1 MKSNEILELVRAGFT
16 KEEIMAMDVSGK
28 HTASEDPKE
37 PEASEDPKEPAAS
50 EPDER
55 KVFSRGIAEFMKML
69 EKEYPINTDPEE
81 SSEES
86 SVDNALEQASKK
98 FSDAVKNFEEQMD
111 TLTKKFQD
119 NNILLSSMKSEET
132 LKTGEDIIAE
142 LINPPE
148 VESEYAKRL
157 FGGKEK

>member
-28 HTASEDPKE
+28 HTASEEKKE
-37 PEASEDPKEPAAS
+37 PEASAASEEKKEPA
-50 EPDER
+50 E
-55 KVFSRGIAEFMKML
+55 
-69 EKEYPINTDPEE
+69 PEE
-81 SSEES
+81 SAA
-86 SVDNALEQASKK
+86 DNALAQANKK
-98 FSDAVKNFEEQMD
+98 FSDAVKNFEAQMD
-111 TLTKKFQD
+111 ALTKKFQD

-132 LKTGEDIIAE
+132 SKTGEDIIAE

>member
-16 KEEIMAMDVSGK
+16 KEEIKAMDAPGK
-28 HTASEDPKE
+28 HAAPEEPKEPAPAPEEPKE
-37 PEASEDPKEPAAS
+37 PEPEEPKEPAPAAPEAS
-50 EPDER
+50 
-55 KVFSRGIAEFMKML
+55 AE
-69 EKEYPINTDPEE
+69 
-81 SSEES
+81 
-86 SVDNALEQASKK
+86 DNALAQANKK

-111 TLTKKFQD
+111 ALTKKFQD

>member
-28 HTASEDPKE
+28 HAA
-37 PEASEDPKEPAAS
+37 PEEPAA
-50 EPDER
+50 PDEPEEPAAPEEPEELAAP
-55 KVFSRGIAEFMKML
+55 SSA
-69 EKEYPINTDPEE
+69 PEE
-81 SSEES
+81 SAE
-86 SVDNALEQASKK
+86 DNALEKANQK
-98 FSDAVKNFEEQMD
+98 FSDAVKNFEAQMD
-111 TLTKKFQD
+111 ALTKKFQD
-119 NNILLSSMKSEET
+119 NNILLSSMKAEET
-132 LKTGEDIIAE
+132 MKTGEDIIAE

>member
-28 HTASEDPKE
+28 HAAPEEAKE
-37 PEASEDPKEPAAS
+37 PDAKEEAKEPAAEEKKEPAAEEKKEPAAS
-50 EPDER
+50 EA
-55 KVFSRGIAEFMKML
+55 SAE
-69 EKEYPINTDPEE
+69 
-81 SSEES
+81 
-86 SVDNALEQASKK
+86 DNALAKANQK
-98 FSDAVKNFEEQMD
+98 FSEAVKNFEAQMD
-111 TLTKKFQD
+111 ALTKKFQD
-119 NNILLSSMKSEET
+119 NNILLSSMKAEET
-132 LKTGEDIIAE
+132 MKTGEDIIAE

>member
-16 KEEIMAMDVSGK
+16 KEEIMEMDVSGK
-28 HTASEDPKE
+28 HAASEEKKE
-37 PEASEDPKEPAAS
+37 PAAEEKKEPAAS
-50 EPDER
+50 EA
-55 KVFSRGIAEFMKML
+55 SAE
-69 EKEYPINTDPEE
+69 
-81 SSEES
+81 
-86 SVDNALEQASKK
+86 DNALAQANKK

-111 TLTKKFQD
+111 ALTKKFQD

>member
-1 MKSNEILELVRAGFT
+1 MKSNEVLELVRAGFT
-16 KEEIMAMDVSGK
+16 KEEIVAMDVSGK
-28 HTASEDPKE
+28 HAAPEDPKE
-37 PEASEDPKEPAAS
+37 PDASEEPKEPKEPAAPEEPKEPAAS
-50 EPDER
+50 EEP
-55 KVFSRGIAEFMKML
+55 
-69 EKEYPINTDPEE
+69 KED
-81 SSEES
+81 S
-86 SVDNALEQASKK
+86 ALADANKR

-111 TLTKKFQD
+111 ALTKKFQD

>member
-16 KEEIMAMDVSGK
+16 KEEIMEMDVSGK
-28 HTASEDPKE
+28 HAASEEKKE
-37 PEASEDPKEPAAS
+37 PAAEEKKEPAAEEKKEPAAEEKKEPAAS
-50 EPDER
+50 EA
-55 KVFSRGIAEFMKML
+55 SAE
-69 EKEYPINTDPEE
+69 
-81 SSEES
+81 
-86 SVDNALEQASKK
+86 DNALAQANKK

-111 TLTKKFQD
+111 ALTKKFQD

>member
-37 PEASEDPKEPAAS
+37 PAASEEPKEPAAS
-50 EPDER
+50 EEP
-55 KVFSRGIAEFMKML
+55 
-69 EKEYPINTDPEE
+69 KEPEA
-81 SSEES
+81 SAA
-86 SVDNALEQASKK
+86 DNALAQASKK

>member
-16 KEEIMAMDVSGK
+16 KEEIMEMDASGK
-28 HTASEDPKE
+28 HTKSEEQKEPAASAASEE
-37 PEASEDPKEPAAS
+37 PAASEDPKEPAAS
-50 EPDER
+50 EDP
-55 KVFSRGIAEFMKML
+55 
-69 EKEYPINTDPEE
+69 KEPEA
-81 SSEES
+81 SAA
-86 SVDNALEQASKK
+86 DNALEQASKK

>member
-28 HTASEDPKE
+28 HASSEE
-37 PEASEDPKEPAAS
+37 PEASEEAKESEASEEPKEPETSAAS
-50 EPDER
+50 E
-55 KVFSRGIAEFMKML
+55 
-69 EKEYPINTDPEE
+69 E
-81 SSEES
+81 SAA
-86 SVDNALEQASKK
+86 DNAPAKANQK
-98 FSDAVKNFEEQMD
+98 FSEAVKNFEAQMD
-111 TLTKKFQD
+111 ALTKKFQD